1 MSSINYDLT
10 KIKGIAF
17 DVDGVLSPSVIP
29 LHPNGEPMRCVSIK
43 DGYAIQLAVKHGYE
57 IAIITGGKTEAV
69 KKRFDG
75 LGVQNVIMGASVKI
89 EHFNAWIE
97 RTGLKPEEVIYV
109 GDDIPDLE
117 VMQVVGLPIAPA
129 DAAPEAKAVAKYI
142 SPNNGGYGV
151 GREIIEQVMKA
162 KGEWLADKRAF
173 GW

>member
-1 MSSINYDLT
+1 MSSIDYDLT

-43 DGYAIQLAVKHGYE
+43 DGYAIQLAVKHRYE
-57 IAIITGGKTEAV
+57 IAIITGGNTEAV

-75 LGVQNVIMGASVKI
+75 LGVQNVIMGASIKI
-89 EHFNAWIE
+89 EHFNAWMK
-97 RTGLKPEEVIYV
+97 RTGLSPEEVIYV

-117 VMQVVGLPIAPA
+117 VMQVAGLPIAPA
-129 DAAPEAKAVAKYI
+129 DAVPEVKAVAKYI

>member
-1 MSSINYDLT
+1 
-10 KIKGIAF
+10 
-17 DVDGVLSPSVIP
+17 
-29 LHPNGEPMRCVSIK
+29 
-43 DGYAIQLAVKHGYE
+43 
-57 IAIITGGKTEAV
+57 
-69 KKRFDG
+69 
-75 LGVQNVIMGASVKI
+75 MGASVKI

-97 RTGLKPEEVIYV
+97 RTGLNPEEVIYV